1 MLPNAVVHSQSYSVA
16 LGSLVSIPRG
26 AETIQVSG
34 QDHPFCPPPL
44 STTLLWNV
52 CLPVCGEI
60 SH

>member
-34 QDHPFCPPPL
+34 QDHPFWPPPPL
-44 STTLLWNV
+44 YYLAMERMSTSVW
-52 CLPVCGEI
+52 
-60 SH
+60 